1 MDWDLESVFGLVV
14 VHSYLWLT
22 SNPDFRLECSLDRHP
37 GNAHN
42 LTRVRGHGTWLTR
55 DHVSRFSPFG
65 RWTLLHYLYFCFSE
79 ETKHGIGYWLFHKG
93 LISFIIGGKLRVWSG
108 PKEKLFSHL
117 AGPSFVS
124 RPLSQWTPETFPCH
138 PQGRM
143 EEDDIPWTQ
152 SIFPSSSAESL

>member
-1 MDWDLESVFGLVV
+1 MTRKISCLFYLKTFTLNHQQMNIKSFPMHMAWDLESVFGLVV

-79 ETKHGIGYWLFHKG
+79 ETKHGIDYWLFHKG

-117 AGPSFVS
+117 V
-124 RPLSQWTPETFPCH
+124 TN
-138 PQGRM
+138 
-143 EEDDIPWTQ
+143 
-152 SIFPSSSAESL
+152 